1 MNTSINK
8 ASRNKMLAL
17 IHLQKN
23 KAKIT
28 DEQYIGILLDHAG
41 VDSASKIENIKQF
54 KSVIDALNK
63 ILIAQGKAPLGSSQ
77 NFTPQSQRFLNAVRA
92 KANAVLGNHSK
103 NRLQGYLNKM
113 GKSCL
118 EDCSMRELR
127 RVMGFLR
134 IIEKKY

>member
-23 KAKIT
+23 KTKIT

-63 ILIAQGKAPLGSSQ
+63 ILIAQGKSPLGSYQ

-103 NRLQGYLNKM
+103 NRLQGYLRKM
-113 GKSCL
+113 GKSGL

-127 RVMGFLR
+127 RVMGFLS

>member
-8 ASRNKMLAL
+8 ANRNKMLAL

-41 VDSASKIENIKQF
+41 VDSASKIESIKQF

-77 NFTPQSQRFLNAVRA
+77 NFTSQSQRFLNAVRA

-103 NRLQGYLNKM
+103 NRLQGYLSKM

-127 RVMGFLR
+127 RVMGFLS

>member
-1 MNTSINK
+1 MNTSVNK

-77 NFTPQSQRFLNAVRA
+77 NFILQSQRFLNAVRA

-103 NRLQGYLNKM
+103 NRLQGYLRKM
-113 GKSCL
+113 GKSGL

-127 RVMGFLR
+127 RVMGFLS